1 MFFFPLKLESK
12 EIATFVDNMAIFLLR
27 EVPLDKRVAGGRA
40 YRSPAT
46 KNCAPQATAVCGC
59 GERQPTEVQWKA
71 SAREILLLDQG

>member
-1 MFFFPLKLESK
+1 MVRYHPKLLNGGKGIKLGKISPTLMHSK
-12 EIATFVDNMAIFLLR
+12 DEK
-27 EVPLDKRVAGGRA
+27 EWGRA

>member
-1 MFFFPLKLESK
+1 GPR
-12 EIATFVDNMAIFLLR
+12 T
-27 EVPLDKRVAGGRA
+27 
-40 YRSPAT
+40 RSPAT